1 MIVVLIG
8 VSGCGK
14 TAVGEALARDLGWR
28 YLDADDYHPP
38 ANVEK
43 MRSGQPLT
51 DADRWPWLDRLNELM
66 RAQDARGEHAVVAC
80 SALKQAYRDRLA
92 RGIENLRWV
101 HLKGSFE
108 LIMSRLQQRKHRYMP
123 ASLLQSQFETL
134 EEPRDALTIDI
145 ADPPQVLAAR
155 ICAALELNRG
165 GAEDPGKRR
174 GKAAP
179 H

>member
-1 MIVVLIG
+1 MIVFLMG

-14 TAVGEALARDLGWR
+14 TAIGETLARDLGWPWF
-28 YLDADDYHPP
+28 DADDYHPP

-51 DADRWPWLDRLNELM
+51 DADRWPWLDRLNELL
-66 RAQDARGEHAVVAC
+66 RAQDAQGSNAVVGC
-80 SALKQAYRDRLA
+80 SALKQIYRERLA
-92 RGIENLRWV
+92 QGLEDVRWV

-123 ASLLQSQFETL
+123 ASLLQSQFDTL
-134 EEPRDALTIDI
+134 EEPRDALIVDI
-145 ADPPQVLAAR
+145 TDPPDVLAAR
-155 ICAALELNRG
+155 IRASLELS
-165 GAEDPGKRR
+165 A
-174 GKAAP
+174 